1 MTLTQYGGSWKVTE
15 ERKFTEEEIKSAVNA
30 VVVDSE
36 YGLSAEMTLTNGNRV
51 YIPLSNDA
59 KSVLGDKIDL
69 TTADLL
75 TLEKEGE
82 KPILRLRG

>member
-1 MTLTQYGGSWKVTE
+1 MTLVQYGGSWKVTE
-15 ERKFTEEEIKSAVNA
+15 ERKLTEEEIKSATSA

-36 YGLSAEMTLTNGNRV
+36 YGLSAEIALTNGNRV